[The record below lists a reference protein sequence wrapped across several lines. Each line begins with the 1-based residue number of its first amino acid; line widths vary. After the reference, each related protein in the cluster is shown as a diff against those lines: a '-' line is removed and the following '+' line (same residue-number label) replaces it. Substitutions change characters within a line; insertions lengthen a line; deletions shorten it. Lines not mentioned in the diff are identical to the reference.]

1 MEGAYVVVL
10 ATSLMLIRGSA
21 LSGQRRMQGANTMA
35 RELGDMR
42 LCGSSL
48 ETLQSVDKTVLKTYN
63 NFVREE
69 FVSQKKKKRFY
80 LFLVHLHLGHLAHA
94 FIQSDIHFSGETRYI
109 TVGTVRMFIESSAN

>member
-1 MEGAYVVVL
+1 MAGRDEGAYVVVL

-48 ETLQSVDKTVLKTYN
+48 DTLPSRDKTWCWKKHLKN
-63 NFVREE
+63 ML
-69 FVSQKKKKRFY
+69 
-80 LFLVHLHLGHLAHA
+80 LFILSS
-94 FIQSDIHFSGETRYI
+94 FIFRSGETIYRCQYSKD
-109 TVGTVRMFIESSAN
+109 VHRSK

>member
-63 NFVREE
+63 NFVRE
-69 FVSQKKKKRFY
+69 KKKILFILSSFTFRAFSTRFY
-80 LFLVHLHLGHLAHA
+80 SKRHTFFRRNKIYHCWYSKDVHR
-94 FIQSDIHFSGETRYI
+94 IKC
-109 TVGTVRMFIESSAN
+109 